1 MLCEFVFITENMYK
15 CTKCGLEIAVEDDD
29 PPIFPCSYMSIKS
42 EEPGFGAKIKNFS
55 KSLISHAKNN
65 FVLAKDEEIERRF
78 KICESC
84 EFFKNQSCLQCGCPI
99 NRTRNYISKL
109 SWDSE
114 KCPIDKW

>member
-1 MLCEFVFITENMYK
+1 MFCDFIAIENNTYK
-15 CTKCGLEIAVEDDD
+15 CSRCGLIITAQDGQS
-29 PPIFPCSYMSIKS
+29 PIFPC
-42 EEPGFGAKIKNFS
+42 GAMNLDSKGPDFATKVKNFS
-55 KSLISHAKNN
+55 QSLFNHTTNKFKMADDK
-65 FVLAKDEEIERRF
+65 EIERRF

-84 EFFKNQSCLQCGCPI
+84 EFLKNQSCLQCGCPI

>member
-1 MLCEFVFITENMYK
+1 MFCDFISTDTNIYV
-15 CTKCGLEIAVEDDD
+15 CSKCGLEILVEDGT
-29 PPIFPCSYMSIKS
+29 PPIFPCSSIQLNHGEPNMGQKISNFAKS
-42 EEPGFGAKIKNFS
+42 FLN
-55 KSLISHAKNN
+55 HAKNN

-84 EFFKNQSCLQCGCPI
+84 EFFKNQTCSQCGCPI

-114 KCPIDKW
+114 KCPINKW